1 MTFFAGCGGRIVAV
15 GTSYKAKTM
24 CSEVFVAGREP
35 DTIFQELLIDDLNPL
50 KYIKTDIDHDEKT
63 VTASF
68 YGCSLTDD
76 AEEPVTGELIT
87 QSPAAHFE
95 LEFEIDL
102 NLNTSDIERIV
113 DESFL
118 EPILERKRRTR
129 AVVIL
134 HNGKLI
140 VEKYSADIDSDFSEE
155 LSDPLAD
162 VVRMILQ
169 EKDMAE
175 FAGDKEMISM
185 PGTTWHYSSGNT
197 ILLSKFMH
205 NVLGTTN
212 YRNFPTKELFSRI
225 GMEHP
230 FLESDSAGTFVG
242 SSFMYAT
249 ARDWARFGQLYLQD
263 GMWGSERLLPE
274 GWVEYSITPTSASE
288 EYGYGSHFWLEI
300 PKEYK
305 SPKNV
310 TLPEGSFHAIGHE
323 GQFITIVPSHDLVI
337 VRLGRTRYPNAWEH
351 DLFVDRIIAAI
362 E

>member
-1 MTFFAGCGGRIVAV
+1 
-15 GTSYKAKTM
+15 
-24 CSEVFVAGREP
+24 
-35 DTIFQELLIDDLNPL
+35 
-50 KYIKTDIDHDEKT
+50 
-63 VTASF
+63 
-68 YGCSLTDD
+68 
-76 AEEPVTGELIT
+76 
-87 QSPAAHFE
+87 
-95 LEFEIDL
+95 
-102 NLNTSDIERIV
+102 
-113 DESFL
+113 L
-118 EPILERKRRTR
+118 EPNLERKRRTR
-129 AVVIL
+129 AVVIV

-140 VEKYSADIDSDFSEE
+140 AEKYSADIDSDTPLIGWSVTKSVMNALTGILVEQGRVNLEMKAFPDGETDGRESITVGHLLNMTSGLEFNEE

-175 FAGDKEMISM
+175 FAGDKEMISL

-205 NVLGTTN
+205 NILGTTN

-274 GWVEYSITPTSASE
+274 GWVEYSTTPTSASE

-305 SPKNV
+305 SLENV

-351 DLFVDRIIAAI
+351 DLFVDRIIAAV